1 MLFGGNTKGIKFNQ
15 KGLLPVIVQDEE
27 TQKVLIYVYMN
38 KEAIKRT
45 RKTHDLWLF
54 HRKMKKVWKKGGHSG
69 NTMKVVDMKLHHDR
83 NVLLVKVIANGP
95 GCHTGN
101 ETCFMESFLNESTK
115 LQEVEPLKNDET
127 DGLGALPQ
135 LFDSQDLS
143 NDVEFVSA
151 PNENLPV
158 KTEQSLSIEFQDDE
172 TKNDPTIQDTLG
184 DIFSSIKNKIS
195 LKQESSFTAKMAGLG
210 SEKIAQKI
218 GENAMHLMG
227 SVTRKDQSDI
237 VKKEAEM
244 VHNMLI
250 LLAEQKLEIEQLKN
264 ELTKRIT

>member
-69 NTMKVVDMKLHHDR
+69 NTMKVVDIKLHHDR

-115 LQEVEPLKNDET
+115 LQEVEPLNNDET
-127 DGLGALPQ
+127 DGLDALRQ
-135 LFDSQDLS
+135 LFESQDLT
-143 NDVEFVSA
+143 NEVEVVTA
-151 PNENLPV
+151 PKENQID
-158 KTEQSLSIEFQDDE
+158 KTESSLSIEFQDDE
-172 TKNDPTIQDTLG
+172 TRNDSVIQDTLG
-184 DIFSSIKNKIS
+184 DIFASIKNKIA
-195 LKQESSFTAKMAGLG
+195 LRQDGSFTAKMAGLG
-210 SEKIAQKI
+210 GEKIAQKI
-218 GENAMHLMG
+218 GENAMHLMS
-227 SVTRKDQSDI
+227 SVTRKNQSDI
-237 VKKEAEM
+237 VKNEAEM
-244 VHNMLI
+244 FHNMLI
-250 LLAEQKLEIEQLKN
+250 LLAEQKLEIEQLKD
-264 ELTKRIT
+264 ELAKRIT